1 MTSIDG
7 DADGLVDHYLK
18 DVNSIYS
25 VVHSSTFLKD
35 YVTWFRDRVNGQ
47 CLDPS
52 FTCLLL
58 QICASAAQQPPE
70 SLRLQMEYELAE
82 SCVDISRKLHN
93 AAEALSSSLSPGDGG
108 VHNVL
113 RLLIAAATS
122 KTEGRVTDA
131 WHYVGA
137 AVREEQECGEFG
149 SPGDCGEI

>member
-1 MTSIDG
+1 MLSSDG
-7 DADGLVDHYLK
+7 GADGLVDHYLK
-18 DVNSIYS
+18 HVNSIYS

-35 YVTWFRDRVNGQ
+35 YVTWFRDRMNGQ
-47 CLDPS
+47 CLDPA

-58 QICASAAQQPPE
+58 QICASAAQQPSE

-82 SCVDISRKLHN
+82 SCVDLSRKLHH
-93 AAEALSSSLSPGDGG
+93 AAEALGRSLSPGDGG
-108 VHNVL
+108 VQNVL

-137 AVREEQECGEFG
+137 AVREQQECGEFG
-149 SPGDCGEI
+149 SP